1 MHFEEFLKPELVW
14 TKSGVTTHL
23 DVFELIAE
31 KAKKENYV
39 TDNFLKKIKEREESF
54 PTGLEL
60 DGYSVA
66 IPHTDPECVTEQF
79 IAVLTSENGVPFK
92 RMDDASKEVKANVVF
107 MLGLNEPHSQLEVL
121 QQLMGV
127 LQNKETVEKI
137 LSFNNG
143 SDVIDY
149 LKGITQQVN

>member
-1 MHFEEFLKPELVW
+1 MHFEEFLKPELIW
-14 TKSGVTTHL
+14 TQSGVTTHL
-23 DVFELIAE
+23 DVFELIAT
-31 KAKKENYV
+31 KAHKESYV
-39 TDNFLKKIKEREESF
+39 TDDFLEKIKEREESF

-79 IAVLTSENGVPFK
+79 IAVLTSENGIPFK
-92 RMDDASKEVKANVVF
+92 RMDDAGKEVKANVVF

-127 LQNKETVEKI
+127 LQNKKTVEKI
-137 LSFNNG
+137 LSFDNG
-143 SDVIDY
+143 NDVIEY
-149 LKGITQQVN
+149 LKGITQPN